1 MKKPMKSKIKKYG
14 VLILSIIMLLAVSI
28 AFIPGLATK
37 TADVINA
44 PIETV
49 QNVAKTA
56 LFVSVAAFLIWAG
69 VLSLAAP
76 VVAGALIITGVVL
89 MWYALKPYFGN
100 SDDEL
105 KD

>member
-1 MKKPMKSKIKKYG
+1 MKKPMKSKLKKYG
-14 VLILSIIMLLAVSI
+14 VLILSVFMLLAVSI

-44 PIETV
+44 PVETV
-49 QNVAKTA
+49 QNIAKTV

-76 VVAGALIITGVVL
+76 VVAGALIITGMVL
-89 MWYALKPYFGN
+89 MWYAIKPYFGN
-100 SDDEL
+100 SNDEL

>member
-1 MKKPMKSKIKKYG
+1 MKSKLKKYG
-14 VLILSIIMLLAVSI
+14 VLILSVLMLLAVSV

-37 TADVINA
+37 TSEVINA

-49 QNVAKTA
+49 QNVAKTV
-56 LFVSVAAFLIWAG
+56 LFVCVAAFLIWAG

-76 VVAGALIITGVVL
+76 VVAGALIITGIVL
-89 MWYALKPYFGN
+89 MWYALRPYFGGDK
-100 SDDEL
+100 SEI

>member
-1 MKKPMKSKIKKYG
+1 MKSKLKKYG

-56 LFVSVAAFLIWAG
+56 LFVTVAAFLIWAG

-76 VVAGALIITGVVL
+76 IVAGALIITGVVL
-89 MWYALKPYFGN
+89 MWYAIKPYFGN
-100 SDDEL
+100 SNDEL